1 MPLMLNHQAESGVML
16 SAKTWKSDLKRR
28 KEIILS
34 SKKIMIIAAGLIFGV
49 LGALMVN
56 WGNPANMGI
65 CVACFLRDIAGAIG
79 IHRAGVVQFL
89 RPEIMGFVFGAA
101 ASAFAF
107 REWRSTGGSSPV
119 IRFVLGAL
127 VMIGALVF
135 LGCPVRMLL
144 RIAGGD
150 LNGIVALVGMVAGIA
165 VGVFF
170 LKRGFNLGRAVKIHP
185 VAGWIM
191 PVIMTGM
198 LILAIIKPDFIF
210 NSETGP
216 GSMRV
221 SLIVALIVGI
231 VVGVLAQRTRMCF
244 IGGWRDLFLVKN
256 YYLFSGVVAFLLAA
270 LVTNYIAGNFGAG
283 GIYTWGFENQ
293 PVAHNN
299 HIWNF
304 LGMSLLGLAATLLGG
319 CPLRNLILSGEG
331 NTDAAITVLGYL
343 AGAAVAHNFLLA
355 SSPNGPGTF
364 GPAAVIIGLVF
375 CVALGFLMREK
386 TA

>member
-1 MPLMLNHQAESGVML
+1 MQRFLKSRYIIIVAGV
-16 SAKTWKSDLKRR
+16 
-28 KEIILS
+28 
-34 SKKIMIIAAGLIFGV
+34 IFGV
-49 LGALMVN
+49 LAALMTN

-101 ASAFAF
+101 ASAFGF
-107 REWRSTGGSSPV
+107 REWRSTGGSSPI
-119 IRFVLGAL
+119 IRFVLGAF

-150 LNGIVALVGMVAGIA
+150 LNGIVALAGMIAGIA

-170 LKRGFNLGRAVKIHP
+170 LKRGFNLGRAIKVP
-185 VAGWIM
+185 AVAGWIM
-191 PVIMTGM
+191 PLIMLGL
-198 LILAIIKPDFIF
+198 LILAIINPDFIF
-210 NSETGP
+210 KSETGP
-216 GSMRV
+216 GAARV
-221 SLIVALIVGI
+221 SLIVAL
-231 VVGVLAQRTRMCF
+231 VVGLGIGFLAQRTRMCF
-244 IGGWRDLFLVKN
+244 VGGWRDLFLVKN
-256 YYLFSGVVAFLLAA
+256 YYLFSGVIAFLIAA
-270 LVTNYIAGNFGAG
+270 LVTNYIAGNFGAD
-283 GIYTWGFENQ
+283 GIYHWGFTDQ
-293 PVAHNN
+293 PVAHDN
-299 HIWNF
+299 HVWNF

-343 AGAAVAHNFLLA
+343 AGAAISHNFLLA
-355 SSPNGPGTF
+355 SSPAGTGTF

-375 CVALGFLMREK
+375 CIGLGFIMRQK
-386 TA
+386 PA